1 MIMVDY
7 KCPACGTQYETL
19 VRSPAPTTRACVGC
33 GSDARRLFTTA
44 GLVRRGGSPVRAAG
58 TDCFENPDVPG
69 LCHVGP
75 AAKKA
80 LIARYR
86 GDEETLK
93 AEQTRQAVDF
103 ERHGPP
109 SMNQVA
115 SHSHTAGSEHK
126 ASVATARKIAKIT
139 DAVARTLDK

>member
-1 MIMVDY
+1 MVDY
-7 KCPACGTQYETL
+7 KCPSCGTQYETL
-19 VRSPAPTTRACVGC
+19 VRSPAPTSCACVGC

-44 GLVRRGGSPVRAAG
+44 GLGRRGTSPVTAAG

-93 AEQTRQAVDF
+93 AEQTRQTVDY

-109 SMNQVA
+109 PMDQVA
-115 SHSHTAGSEHK
+115 SHSHAADSEHK
-126 ASVATARKIAKIT
+126 PSVATARKISTIT
-139 DAVARTLDK
+139 NAVARTLEK

>member
-1 MIMVDY
+1 
-7 KCPACGTQYETL
+7 
-19 VRSPAPTTRACVGC
+19 VRV
-33 GSDARRLFTTA
+33 
-44 GLVRRGGSPVRAAG
+44 AG

-80 LIARYR
+80 LIARFR

-93 AEQTRQAVDF
+93 TEQTRQSVEF

-109 SMNQVA
+109 QMNQVA
-115 SHSHTAGSEHK
+115 SHSHTAGSENK
-126 ASVATARKIAKIT
+126 ANIATARKISRIT
-139 DAVARTLDK
+139 DAVARTVDE